1 MKKTV
6 TVFVWIFFFLTI
18 LSAFY
23 LVIDTGKGKY
33 VLLFNLSFLLIFFLT
48 NIINKK
54 ITLKKIIIK
63 CLVFIG
69 LMIISFLSGVYYFV
83 STEKVC
89 ESTEP
94 ERNNSWKNIKPINI
108 IDIQNQLFLISDKLD
123 ISVLS
128 TIYFQ
133 KDTFN
138 IYSIKINPNKEKKL
152 LLIAGI
158 HGSEPAGVSAIPKIV
173 NEIVTNFDKYKD
185 WNMEIIYPLNP
196 VGIKL
201 FSRLNESGCNINRD
215 FKLFKTPQASLIKEL
230 FLKNKYDIVLDLHE
244 GPYQGHAI
252 LTNNV
257 IDYALIKE
265 LDKYLQAN
273 NIKQSHLT
281 SGTSNSLMTFI
292 QFYKYDSFLSRFGET
307 KMLFRFADDC
317 GIEYITSESDGYSE
331 DYEMRVN
338 CHYLM
343 FKGIMS
349 YQTIKK

>member
-1 MKKTV
+1 MKKAI
-6 TVFVWIFFFLTI
+6 TVFVWIFFILTV

-33 VLLFNLSFLLIFFLT
+33 LLLLNLFFLLIFFLT
-48 NIINKK
+48 NIISKK
-54 ITLKKIIIK
+54 ITVIKIVIK

-69 LMIISFLSGVYYFV
+69 FMIISFLSGVYYFV

-89 ESTEP
+89 ESSGP
-94 ERNNSWKNIKPINI
+94 ERNNSWKNIKPLNI
-108 IDIQNQLFLISDKLD
+108 TDIQNQLLIISDKLD

-133 KDTFN
+133 KDTLN

-152 LLIAGI
+152 LIIAGM
-158 HGSEPAGVSAIPKIV
+158 HGSEPAGVSAIPKII
-173 NEIVTNFDKYKD
+173 NEIVTNTDKYKD

-230 FLKNKYDIVLDLHE
+230 FIKNKYEFVLDLHE

-252 LTNNV
+252 LTNNI
-257 IDYALIKE
+257 IDYALIEE
-265 LDKYLQAN
+265 LDKYLKAN
-273 NIKQSHLT
+273 KIKQSPLT
-281 SGTSNSLMTFI
+281 SGTSNSLLTFI

-307 KMLFRFADDC
+307 KMLFRYADDC
-317 GIEYITSESDGYSE
+317 GTEYITSESDGYSE

-343 FKGIMS
+343 FKGIMD
-349 YQTIKK
+349 YHTIIK